1 MEKRVS
7 RAALLVP
14 IVMAGC
20 GGAPQ
25 PASDVPP
32 QAAPLPT
39 AGMAGQRVTVYP
51 LTLLASDRALGW
63 TELVGPREEA
73 LRRADSLIAG
83 FVQERAPEVV
93 WVLPDELRRAAR
105 RAPGMLTQ
113 PDLMGTAIL
122 RGGNSKGVPD
132 PLRSQMRALTGVAG
146 ERYAL
151 VPASVVFVPGRNGAG
166 RAELTVAI
174 TDVRRGLIEWRTTAW
189 GEGTDPWEALWQAL
203 TTLVPGLP

>member
-1 MEKRVS
+1 MEERVS
-7 RAALLVP
+7 RAALLIP
-14 IVMAGC
+14 MLLAGC
-20 GGAPQ
+20 GGSPQ

-51 LTLLASDRALGW
+51 LTLVATDRALGW
-63 TELVGPREEA
+63 TELVGPRADA
-73 LRRADSLIAG
+73 LRRADSLIAV
-83 FVQERAPEVV
+83 FVEERAPEVV

-105 RAPGMLTQ
+105 RAPGMLTE

-122 RGGNSKGVPD
+122 RAGDAKGVPD

-151 VPASVVFVPGRNGAG
+151 VPASLVFVRGRDGAG

-174 TDVRRGLIEWRTTAW
+174 TDVRRGLMEWRTTAW
-189 GEGTDPWEALWQAL
+189 GEGENPWEALWAAL
-203 TTLVPGLP
+203 TTLVPDLP